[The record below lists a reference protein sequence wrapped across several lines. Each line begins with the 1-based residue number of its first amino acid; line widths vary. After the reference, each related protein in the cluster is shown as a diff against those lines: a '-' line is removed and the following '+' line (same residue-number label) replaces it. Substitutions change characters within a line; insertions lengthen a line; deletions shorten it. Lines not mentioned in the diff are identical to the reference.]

1 MSKICCLRNSEA
13 NRDEL
18 RYWPHS
24 SSPFWAGQIILLSSL
39 KEPMRGNPTPA
50 VHLGQTRMGVTV
62 SQLSVCGR
70 FAFVYRAVVDF
81 DVLSVVAGWAFG

>member
-24 SSPFWAGQIILLSSL
+24 SSPLGAGQIILLSSL

-50 VHLGQTRMGVTV
+50 VHLGQTRMGVRVGTQNPCR
-62 SQLSVCGR
+62 SCLSVADLPLSIGR
-70 FAFVYRAVVDF
+70 
-81 DVLSVVAGWAFG
+81 L